1 MAMDTPTV
9 YIETHGCKL
18 NEADTQAMSQRFL
31 EAGYGLSSRPDDA
44 SVHVVN
50 TCTVTHVADGKARQA
65 LRRAKRGNPG
75 SLVVATGCYAQRAP
89 DELNQL
95 EEVDVVLGNTQKDAL
110 VGEVS
115 QLLDFYGAE
124 SPGLDTIDQ
133 ERGPVLLSRAMIKI
147 QEGCNQVCAYCI
159 VPKVRGRERS
169 IPPQTL
175 VSQVNDLVRQ
185 GYREVVLTGTQLGS
199 YGFDIPGES
208 LTGMLRR
215 LLVETAI
222 PRLRVSSLQPQE
234 ITDELLELWQDE
246 RLCPHFHLPL
256 QSGSEAVLEQMRR
269 RYSPGRYLEAV
280 RMVRRAVPHAAVTA
294 DVIVGFPGE
303 TVEQFQDTYD
313 LCSEVGFAAIH
324 VFPYSARPG
333 TTAAYLK
340 PKVDSKEVRRRME
353 MMLDLAKRQ
362 AKSYRESLLGAR
374 STVLWESGKPLG
386 NTQVWSGLTG
396 NYVRVATASCKP
408 LRNTITPVVLQ
419 QLNGRTVWA
428 RLA

>member
-1 MAMDTPTV
+1 MDTPTV

-18 NEADTQAMSQRFL
+18 NEADTQAMSRRFL
-31 EAGYGLSSRPDDA
+31 EAGYGLSSKPDEA

-65 LRRAKRGNPG
+65 LRRAKRLNPG

-89 DELNQL
+89 QELDRL
-95 EEVDVVLGNTQKDAL
+95 EAVDIVLGNTQKDAL
-110 VGEVS
+110 VEEVS
-115 QLLDFYGAE
+115 QLLDFHGAD
-124 SPGLDTIDQ
+124 SPGLDTIDE
-133 ERGPVLLSRAMIKI
+133 ERTPVLLSRAMIKI

-169 IPPQTL
+169 IPPHTL
-175 VSQVNDLVRQ
+175 VSQVNDLVER
-185 GYREVVLTGTQLGS
+185 GYKEVVLTGTQLGS
-199 YGFDIPGES
+199 YGFDIPGAS

-215 LLVETAI
+215 ILDETAI

-256 QSGSEAVLEQMRR
+256 QSGSEPVLKQMRR

-280 RMVRRAVPHAAVTA
+280 RMVRKAVPHAAVTA

-313 LCSEVGFAAIH
+313 LCGQVGFAAIH
-324 VFPYSARPG
+324 VFPYSTRPG

-340 PKVDSKEVRRRME
+340 PKVDSKEIRQRME

-362 AKSYRESLLGAR
+362 AESYRKSLLGTR

-386 NTQVWSGLTG
+386 NTQVWSGLTA
-396 NYVRVATASCKP
+396 NYVRVATASREP
-408 LRNTITPVVLQ
+408 LRNRIAPVVLER
-419 QLNGRTVWA
+419 LNGSTVWA

>member
-1 MAMDTPTV
+1 MSTPTV

-18 NEADTQAMSQRFL
+18 NEADTQAMSRRFL
-31 EAGYGLSSRPDDA
+31 EAGYGISSKPDDA
-44 SVHVVN
+44 SIHVVN
-50 TCTVTHVADGKARQA
+50 TCTVTHVADSKARQA
-65 LRRAKRGNPG
+65 LRRAKRRNPG

-89 DELNQL
+89 DELDRL
-95 EEVDVVLGNTQKDAL
+95 EGVDVVLGNTQKDAL
-110 VGEVS
+110 VEEVS
-115 QLLDFYGAE
+115 QLLSFYGSD
-124 SPGLDTIDQ
+124 SPGLDTIDE
-133 ERGPVLLSRAMIKI
+133 ERAPVLLSRAMIKI

-175 VSQVNDLVRQ
+175 VSQVNDLVRR

-199 YGFDIPGES
+199 YGFDIPGAS

-215 LLVETAI
+215 LLDETTI

-234 ITDELLELWQDE
+234 ITDELLDLWQDQ

-256 QSGSEAVLEQMRR
+256 QSGSEPVLKQMRR
-269 RYSPGRYLEAV
+269 RYSPVRYLEAV
-280 RMVRRAVPHAAVTA
+280 RMVRKAVPDAALTA
-294 DVIVGFPGE
+294 DVIAGFPGE

-353 MMLDLAKRQ
+353 MMLDLANRQ
-362 AKSYRESLLGAR
+362 AESYRKSLLGTR
-374 STVLWESGKPLG
+374 STVLWENGKSLG
-386 NTQVWSGLTG
+386 NTRVWSGLTG
-396 NYVRVATASCKP
+396 NYVRVAAASSEP
-408 LRNTITPVVLQ
+408 LHNRITPVVLE

>member
-1 MAMDTPTV
+1 MNTPTV

-18 NEADTQAMSQRFL
+18 NEADTQAISRRFM

-44 SVHVVN
+44 SIHVVN

-65 LRRAKRGNPG
+65 LRRAKRRNPG

-89 DELNQL
+89 DELNRL
-95 EEVDVVLGNTQKDAL
+95 EEVDVVLGNTEKDGL
-110 VGEVS
+110 VEQVS
-115 QLLDFYGAE
+115 RLLDFYGAD

-133 ERGPVLLSRAMIKI
+133 ERAPVLLSRAMIKI

-175 VSQVNDLVRQ
+175 VSQVNDLVAR
-185 GYREVVLTGTQLGS
+185 GYKEVVLTGTQLGS
-199 YGFDIPGES
+199 YGFDIPGAS

-215 LLVETAI
+215 LLDETAI
-222 PRLRVSSLQPQE
+222 PRFRVSSLQPQE

-256 QSGSEAVLEQMRR
+256 QSGSEPVLKQMRR

-280 RMVRRAVPHAAVTA
+280 RMVRTAVPHAALTA

-324 VFPYSARPG
+324 VFPYSTRPG

-340 PKVDSKEVRRRME
+340 SKVDPQEVRRRME
-353 MMLDLAKRQ
+353 TMLDLAKRQ
-362 AKSYRESLLGAR
+362 AESYRKNLLGTR

-396 NYVRVATASCKP
+396 NYVRVATASSEP
-408 LRNTITPVVLQ
+408 LHNRIMPVVLE
-419 QLNGRTVWA
+419 QLNSKTVWA
-428 RLA
+428 RLV

>member
-1 MAMDTPTV
+1 MSTPTV

-18 NEADTQAMSQRFL
+18 NEADTQAISRRFL

-89 DELNQL
+89 DELDRL

-110 VGEVS
+110 VERVS
-115 QLLDFYGAE
+115 QLLDFQGADT
-124 SPGLDTIDQ
+124 LAIDTIDE
-133 ERGPVLLSRAMIKI
+133 ERAPVLLSRAMIKI
-147 QEGCNQVCAYCI
+147 QEGCDQVCAYCI

-175 VSQVNDLVRQ
+175 VSQVNDLVAR
-185 GYREVVLTGTQLGS
+185 GYKEVVLTGTQLGS
-199 YGFDIPGES
+199 YGFDIPGAS
-208 LTGMLRR
+208 LTDMLRR
-215 LLVETAI
+215 LLDETAI

-234 ITDELLELWQDE
+234 ITDDLLELWQDE

-256 QSGSEAVLEQMRR
+256 QSGSEPVLKQMRR
-269 RYSPGRYLEAV
+269 RYSPGRYLGAV
-280 RMVRRAVPHAAVTA
+280 RMVRTAVPSAAVTA

-303 TVEQFQDTYD
+303 TVEQFQATYN
-313 LCSEVGFAAIH
+313 LCNEVSFAAIH

-340 PKVDSKEVRRRME
+340 PKVDPQEVRRRME

-362 AKSYRESLLGAR
+362 AESYRKNLLGTQ

-396 NYVRVATASCKP
+396 NYVRVATASKEP
-408 LRNTITPVVLQ
+408 LYNRITPVILE

-428 RLA
+428 RLV

>member
-65 LRRAKRGNPG
+65 LRRAKRLNPG

-89 DELNQL
+89 DELDRL

-115 QLLDFYGAE
+115 QLLDFYGAD
-124 SPGLDTIDQ
+124 SPGLDTIDE
-133 ERGPVLLSRAMIKI
+133 ERAPVLLSRAMIKI

-199 YGFDIPGES
+199 YGFDIPGAS

-256 QSGSEAVLEQMRR
+256 QSGSEAVLKQMRR

-280 RMVRRAVPHAAVTA
+280 RMVRRAVAHAAVTA

-362 AKSYRESLLGAR
+362 AESYREEPSGRQEHGALGERQA
-374 STVLWESGKPLG
+374 LG
-386 NTQVWSGLTG
+386 EYASM
-396 NYVRVATASCKP
+396 VRP
-408 LRNTITPVVLQ
+408 YGQLRAGCHGFLRTPPQ
-419 QLNGRTVWA
+419 
-428 RLA
+428 

>member
-1 MAMDTPTV
+1 MSTPTV

-18 NEADTQAMSQRFL
+18 NEADTQAMSRRFL
-31 EAGYGLSSRPDDA
+31 KAGYALSSRPDDA

-50 TCTVTHVADGKARQA
+50 TCTVTHVADSKARQA
-65 LRRAKRGNPG
+65 LRRAKRLNPG

-89 DELNQL
+89 QELDRL

-110 VGEVS
+110 VEEVS
-115 QLLDFYGAE
+115 QLLDFYGAD
-124 SPGLDTIDQ
+124 SPGLDTIDE
-133 ERGPVLLSRAMIKI
+133 ERAPVLLSRAMIKI

-175 VSQVNDLVRQ
+175 VSQVNDLVER
-185 GYREVVLTGTQLGS
+185 GYKEVVLTGTQLGS
-199 YGFDIPGES
+199 YGFDIPGAS

-215 LLVETAI
+215 LLDETAV

-256 QSGSEAVLEQMRR
+256 QSGSEPVLKQMRR
-269 RYSPGRYLEAV
+269 RYSPERYLEAV
-280 RMVRRAVPHAAVTA
+280 RMVRKAVPSAALTA
-294 DVIVGFPGE
+294 DVIAGFPGE

-340 PKVDSKEVRRRME
+340 PKVHSKEVRRRME

-362 AKSYRESLLGAR
+362 AESYRRSLLGAR
-374 STVLWESGKPLG
+374 STVLWESGKSLG

-396 NYVRVATASCKP
+396 NYVRVATASGEP
-408 LRNTITPVVLQ
+408 LRNTITPVVLER
-419 QLNGRTVWA
+419 LNGKTVWA

>member
-1 MAMDTPTV
+1 MNAPTV

-18 NEADTQAMSQRFL
+18 NEADTQAISRRFL
-31 EAGYGLSSRPDDA
+31 EAGYGLSSRPDHA

-65 LRRAKRGNPG
+65 LRRAKRLNPR

-89 DELNQL
+89 DELDRL
-95 EEVDVVLGNTQKDAL
+95 DGVDVVLGNTEKDAL
-110 VGEVS
+110 VEEVS
-115 QLLDFYGAE
+115 QLLDFYRAD
-124 SPGLDTIDQ
+124 SPGLDTIDE
-133 ERGPVLLSRAMIKI
+133 ERAPVLLSRAMIKI

-199 YGFDIPGES
+199 YGFDIPGAS

-215 LLVETAI
+215 LLDETAI

-246 RLCPHFHLPL
+246 RFCPHFHLPL
-256 QSGSEAVLEQMRR
+256 QSGSEAVLKQMRR

-280 RMVRRAVPHAAVTA
+280 RMVRNAVPHAAVTA
-294 DVIVGFPGE
+294 DVIAGFPSE

-340 PKVDSKEVRRRME
+340 PKVDSKEVRRRIE
-353 MMLDLAKRQ
+353 IMLDLAKRQ
-362 AKSYRESLLGAR
+362 AKSYRKSLLGTR

-396 NYVRVATASCKP
+396 NYVRVATASSEH
-408 LRNTITPVVLQ
+408 LRNRITPVVLE

>member
-1 MAMDTPTV
+1 MDTPTV

-18 NEADTQAMSQRFL
+18 NEADTQAISRRFL
-31 EAGYGLSSRPDDA
+31 EAGYTLISRPDDA
-44 SVHVVN
+44 SVHIVN

-65 LRRAKRGNPG
+65 LRRAKRLNPG

-89 DELNQL
+89 EELDRL
-95 EEVDVVLGNTQKDAL
+95 EAVDVVLGNTQKDAL
-110 VGEVS
+110 VGQVS
-115 QLLDFYGAE
+115 QLLDFYGTD
-124 SPGLDTIDQ
+124 SPGLDTIDE
-133 ERGPVLLSRAMIKI
+133 ERAPVLLSRAMLKI

-175 VSQVNDLVRQ
+175 VSQVNDLVER

-199 YGFDIPGES
+199 YGFDIPGAS

-215 LLVETAI
+215 LLDETAI

-234 ITDELLELWQDE
+234 ITDDLLELWQDN

-256 QSGSEAVLEQMRR
+256 QSGSEPVLKQMRR

-280 RMVRRAVPHAAVTA
+280 EMVRKAVPDAALTA

-303 TVEQFQDTYD
+303 KAEQFQDTYD
-313 LCSEVGFAAIH
+313 LCSQVGFAAIH
-324 VFPYSARPG
+324 VFPYSTRPG

-340 PKVDSKEVRRRME
+340 PKVGSKEIRRRME

-362 AKSYRESLLGAR
+362 AESYRKSLLGTR
-374 STVLWESGKPLG
+374 STVLWESGKPVG

-396 NYVRVATASCKP
+396 NYVRVATASGEP
-408 LRNTITPVVLQ
+408 LRNRITPVVLER
-419 QLNGRTVWA
+419 LNGRTVWA

>member
-1 MAMDTPTV
+1 MNAPTV

-18 NEADTQAMSQRFL
+18 NEADTQAISRRFL
-31 EAGYGLSSRPDDA
+31 EAGYGLSSRPDHA

-65 LRRAKRGNPG
+65 LRRAKRLNPR

-89 DELNQL
+89 DELDRL
-95 EEVDVVLGNTQKDAL
+95 DGVDVVLGNTEKDAL
-110 VGEVS
+110 VEEVS
-115 QLLDFYGAE
+115 QLLDFYRAD
-124 SPGLDTIDQ
+124 SPSLDTIDE
-133 ERGPVLLSRAMIKI
+133 ERAPVLLSRAMIKI

-199 YGFDIPGES
+199 YGFDIPGAS

-215 LLVETAI
+215 LLDETAI

-246 RLCPHFHLPL
+246 RFCPHFHLPL
-256 QSGSEAVLEQMRR
+256 QSGSEAVLKQMRR

-280 RMVRRAVPHAAVTA
+280 RMVRNAVPHAAVTA
-294 DVIVGFPGE
+294 DVIAGFPSE

-340 PKVDSKEVRRRME
+340 PKVDSKEVRRRIE
-353 MMLDLAKRQ
+353 IMLDLAKRQ
-362 AKSYRESLLGAR
+362 AKSYRKSLLGTR
-374 STVLWESGKPLG
+374 STVLWESGRPLG

-396 NYVRVATASCKP
+396 NYVRVATSSSEP
-408 LRNTITPVVLQ
+408 LRNMITSVVLE
-419 QLNGRTVWA
+419 QLNGKTVWA

>member
-1 MAMDTPTV
+1 MSTPTV

-18 NEADTQAMSQRFL
+18 NEADTQAISRRFL
-31 EAGYGLSSRPDDA
+31 EAGYGLSSSPDDA

-50 TCTVTHVADGKARQA
+50 TCTVTHVADSKARQA
-65 LRRAKRGNPG
+65 LRRAKRGNPR

-89 DELNQL
+89 EELNRL
-95 EEVDVVLGNTQKDAL
+95 EEVDVVLGNTHKDAL
-110 VGEVS
+110 VEQVS
-115 QLLDFYGAE
+115 QLLDFQGADT
-124 SPGLDTIDQ
+124 LTIDTIDE
-133 ERGPVLLSRAMIKI
+133 ERAPVLLSRAMVKI

-175 VSQVNDLVRQ
+175 VSQVNDLIRQ

-199 YGFDIPGES
+199 YGFDIPGAS
-208 LTGMLRR
+208 LTAMLRR
-215 LLVETAI
+215 LLDETAI

-246 RLCPHFHLPL
+246 RLCPHFHIPL
-256 QSGSEAVLEQMRR
+256 QSGSESVLKQMRR

-280 RMVRRAVPHAAVTA
+280 RMVRKAVPHTAVTA

-313 LCSEVGFAAIH
+313 LCKEVGFAAIH
-324 VFPYSARPG
+324 VFPYSTRPG

-340 PKVDSKEVRRRME
+340 PKVDTKEVRRRME
-353 MMLDLAKRQ
+353 TMLDLAKHQ
-362 AKSYRESLLGAR
+362 AESYRKNLLGAK
-374 STVLWESGKPLG
+374 SMVLWESGKPLG

-396 NYVRVATASCKP
+396 NYVRVATASSEP
-408 LRNTITPVVLQ
+408 LRNRITPVVLE
-419 QLNGRTVWA
+419 QLNGNTVWA

>member
-1 MAMDTPTV
+1 MEQV
-9 YIETHGCKL
+9 
-18 NEADTQAMSQRFL
+18 
-31 EAGYGLSSRPDDA
+31 SR
-44 SVHVVN
+44 
-50 TCTVTHVADGKARQA
+50 
-65 LRRAKRGNPG
+65 
-75 SLVVATGCYAQRAP
+75 
-89 DELNQL
+89 
-95 EEVDVVLGNTQKDAL
+95 
-110 VGEVS
+110 
-115 QLLDFYGAE
+115 LLDFYGAD

-133 ERGPVLLSRAMIKI
+133 ERAPVLLSRAMIKI

-175 VSQVNDLVRQ
+175 VSQVNDLVAR
-185 GYREVVLTGTQLGS
+185 GYKEVVLTGTQLGS
-199 YGFDIPGES
+199 YGFDIPGAS

-215 LLVETAI
+215 LLDETAI
-222 PRLRVSSLQPQE
+222 PRFRVSSLQPQE

-256 QSGSEAVLEQMRR
+256 QSGSEPVLKQMRR

-280 RMVRRAVPHAAVTA
+280 RMVRTAVPHAALTA

-324 VFPYSARPG
+324 VFPYSTRPG

-340 PKVDSKEVRRRME
+340 SKVDPQEVRRRME
-353 MMLDLAKRQ
+353 TMLDLAKRQ
-362 AKSYRESLLGAR
+362 AESYRKNLLGTR

-386 NTQVWSGLTG
+386 IPKCGRALRVTTYGLPRLPANPSTIGLCPLFWS
-396 NYVRVATASCKP
+396 N
-408 LRNTITPVVLQ
+408 
-419 QLNGRTVWA
+419 
-428 RLA
+428 

>member
-1 MAMDTPTV
+1 MNTPTV

-18 NEADTQAMSQRFL
+18 NEADTQAMSRRLL

-50 TCTVTHVADGKARQA
+50 TCTVTHVADGKARQS
-65 LRRAKRGNPG
+65 LRRAKRLNPR

-89 DELNQL
+89 GELGRL
-95 EEVDVVLGNTQKDAL
+95 EGVDVVLGNTQKGAL
-110 VGEVS
+110 VEEVS
-115 QLLDFYGAE
+115 QLLDFYRADG
-124 SPGLDTIDQ
+124 PGVDAIDE
-133 ERGPVLLSRAMIKI
+133 ERAPVLLSRAMIKI
-147 QEGCNQVCAYCI
+147 QEGCNQICAYCI

-175 VSQVNDLVRQ
+175 VSQVKDLVRQ

-199 YGFDIPGES
+199 YGFDIPGAS

-215 LLVETAI
+215 LLDETAI

-234 ITDELLELWQDE
+234 IMDELLELWQDE

-256 QSGSEAVLEQMRR
+256 QSGSEPVLKQMRR
-269 RYSPGRYLEAV
+269 RYSPGRYMEAI
-280 RMVRRAVPHAAVTA
+280 RMVRKAVPHAAVTA
-294 DVIVGFPGE
+294 DVIAGFPGE

-313 LCSEVGFAAIH
+313 LCSKVGFAAIH

-362 AKSYRESLLGAR
+362 AKSYRKSLLGTR

-396 NYVRVATASCKP
+396 NYVRVATASSEP
-408 LRNTITPVVLQ
+408 LHNRITPVVLE

>member
-1 MAMDTPTV
+1 MSTPTV

-18 NEADTQAMSQRFL
+18 NEADTQAISRRFL

-50 TCTVTHVADGKARQA
+50 TCTVTHVADSKARQA
-65 LRRAKRGNPG
+65 LRRAKRGNPR

-89 DELNQL
+89 DELNRL
-95 EEVDVVLGNTQKDAL
+95 EGVDVVLGNTKKDAL
-110 VGEVS
+110 VEEIS
-115 QLLDFYGAE
+115 QLLDFYGAD
-124 SPGLDTIDQ
+124 SPGLETIDE
-133 ERGPVLLSRAMIKI
+133 ERAPVLLSRAMIKI

-199 YGFDIPGES
+199 YGFDIPGAS

-215 LLVETAI
+215 LLDETAI

-234 ITDELLELWQDE
+234 ITDELLYLWQDD

-256 QSGSEAVLEQMRR
+256 QSGSEPVMKEMRGR
-269 RYSPGRYLEAV
+269 NSPGHYLEAV
-280 RMVRRAVPHAAVTA
+280 RVVRKAVPHAAVTA

-362 AKSYRESLLGAR
+362 AKSYREGLLGAR

-396 NYVRVATASCKP
+396 NYVRVATASSEP
-408 LRNTITPVVLQ
+408 LHNRITPVVLEK
-419 QLNGRTVWA
+419 LNGSTVWA

>member
-1 MAMDTPTV
+1 MSTPTV

-18 NEADTQAMSQRFL
+18 NEADTQAMSRRFL
-31 EAGYGLSSRPDDA
+31 EAGYGISSKPDDA
-44 SVHVVN
+44 SIHVVN
-50 TCTVTHVADGKARQA
+50 TCTVTHVADSKARQA
-65 LRRAKRGNPG
+65 LRRAKLRNPR

-89 DELNQL
+89 DELDRLQG
-95 EEVDVVLGNTQKDAL
+95 VDVVLGNTQKDAL
-110 VGEVS
+110 VEEVS

-124 SPGLDTIDQ
+124 SPSLDTIDE
-133 ERGPVLLSRAMIKI
+133 ERAPVLLSRAMIKI

-175 VSQVNDLVRQ
+175 VSQVNDLVRR

-199 YGFDIPGES
+199 YGFDIPGAS

-215 LLVETAI
+215 LLDETTI

-234 ITDELLELWQDE
+234 ITDELLDLWQDQ

-256 QSGSEAVLEQMRR
+256 QSGSEPVLKQMRR

-280 RMVRRAVPHAAVTA
+280 RMVRKAVPDAALTA
-294 DVIVGFPGE
+294 DVIAGFPGE

-313 LCSEVGFAAIH
+313 LCCEVGFAAIH

-353 MMLDLAKRQ
+353 MMLDLANRQ
-362 AKSYRESLLGAR
+362 AESYRKSLLGTR
-374 STVLWESGKPLG
+374 STVLWENGKPLG
-386 NTQVWSGLTG
+386 NTRVWSGLTG
-396 NYVRVATASCKP
+396 NYVRVAAASSEP
-408 LRNTITPVVLQ
+408 LHNRITPVVLE
-419 QLNGRTVWA
+419 QLNGKTVWA
-428 RLA
+428 SLV

>member
-1 MAMDTPTV
+1 MNTPTV

-18 NEADTQAMSQRFL
+18 NEADTQAISRRFL

-89 DELNQL
+89 DELNRL
-95 EEVDVVLGNTQKDAL
+95 EGVDVVLGNTQKDAL
-110 VGEVS
+110 VEEVS
-115 QLLDFYGAE
+115 QLLDFQGADA
-124 SPGLDTIDQ
+124 LAIDTIDQ
-133 ERGPVLLSRAMIKI
+133 ELAPVLLSRAMIKI

-199 YGFDIPGES
+199 YGFDIPGAS
-208 LTGMLRR
+208 LTAMLRR
-215 LLVETAI
+215 LLDETDI
-222 PRLRVSSLQPQE
+222 PRLRISSLQPQE
-234 ITDELLELWQDE
+234 ITDELLDLWQDE

-256 QSGSEAVLEQMRR
+256 QSGSELVLKQMRR

-280 RMVRRAVPHAAVTA
+280 RMVRKAVPRAALTA
-294 DVIVGFPGE
+294 DVIVDFPGE

-313 LCSEVGFAAIH
+313 LCKEVGFAAIH
-324 VFPYSARPG
+324 VFPYSTRPG

-340 PKVDSKEVRRRME
+340 PKVDSKEIRRRME
-353 MMLDLAKRQ
+353 MMLDLAKHQ
-362 AKSYRESLLGAR
+362 AESYRKSLLGTG
-374 STVLWESGKPLG
+374 SMVLWESGKPLG

-396 NYVRVATASCKP
+396 NYVRVATASSEP
-408 LRNTITPVVLQ
+408 LRNRITPVVLE

-428 RLA
+428 KLA